1 MMRLPDTRRRRR
13 RRRRSLALQA
23 AAASAAAAVVVV
35 VVVVA
40 VFSAATTT
48 LVVAAAAWSSSPS
61 VSFLVS
67 SAALGSSTTTS
78 RSRQPARRIGQ
89 SSRRY
94 RFGQQQ
100 RQQQQQQQQ
109 QQQRRCRRFP
119 VGSTSSSVI
128 GGPLVT
134 LSAAEA
140 ETETAAAAAAADSP
154 TDVDDASDMSH
165 GSPGIRVSATHRPDG
180 LLTREPV
187 CEYHEITVE
196 PLTTTTTTSTT
207 TLKKEE
213 DAATTATTTAT
224 NLPPQQVISTRD
236 LTPTLQQLIRH
247 SQLQD
252 GTLTVISRHTTTSI
266 VLNEHEIR
274 LARDVAAH
282 LLKLA
287 PIDERS
293 ANPLRHVG
301 TRYLHN
307 DIGLRPDSPEEFQRC
322 LDNGY
327 DVSDPD
333 VLEQWRAQEPINAH
347 SHLLSMLLGSS
358 ESIPIVNGT
367 MTIGQWQSVLLV
379 DLDGP
384 RTRTVG
390 VHLMGY
396 K

>member
-1 MMRLPDTRRRRR
+1 
-13 RRRRSLALQA
+13 
-23 AAASAAAAVVVV
+23 
-35 VVVVA
+35 
-40 VFSAATTT
+40 
-48 LVVAAAAWSSSPS
+48 
-61 VSFLVS
+61 
-67 SAALGSSTTTS
+67 
-78 RSRQPARRIGQ
+78 
-89 SSRRY
+89 
-94 RFGQQQ
+94 
-100 RQQQQQQQQ
+100 
-109 QQQRRCRRFP
+109 
-119 VGSTSSSVI
+119 
-128 GGPLVT
+128 
-134 LSAAEA
+134 
-140 ETETAAAAAAADSP
+140 
-154 TDVDDASDMSH
+154 MSH
-165 GSPGIRVSATHRPDG
+165 GSPGIRVSATHLPSDLHRKV
-180 LLTREPV
+180 PV

-196 PLTTTTTTSTT
+196 PMTTTSTAAALT
-207 TLKKEE
+207 KDEEE
-213 DAATTATTTAT
+213 DAATTTATTM
-224 NLPPQQVISTRD
+224 PPQQAISTRD
-236 LTPTLQQLIRH
+236 LTPTLKQLVRRSGI
-247 SQLQD
+247 QD

-266 VLNEHEIR
+266 VINEHEIR

-307 DIGLRPDSPEEFQRC
+307 DIDLRPDSPEEFQRC

-327 DVSDPD
+327 DVTDPD
-333 VLEQWRAQEPINAH
+333 ILHEWRNQEPINAH
-347 SHLLSMLLGSS
+347 SHLLAMLLGSS